1 MMKLDEVKAMSAL
14 WVILVLAVVP
24 YYLLNIYNEPSS
36 DDFKYA
42 ANALEYGAW
51 EAATR
56 IYFGTCGRY
65 AANVFLHW
73 SPLTFGWLEGY
84 KWLSAA
90 LLTALI
96 GSFYYLLSPQLGGM
110 RVSSKALAVLA
121 TVALFLFGLP
131 SVSQGLF
138 WFTGAYTYTTAIVL
152 LNLFFGLILR
162 CRNFALQDP
171 RWETGGTSNE
181 ALLLVGGT
189 LLLGLAFGCTEI
201 AVIYTGILLLLL
213 NAYVYFG
220 LKKFDA
226 VLFAVSLAGLGFAAL
241 AILAPGNFARSD
253 NYELAKD
260 VHRTLTLTPAY
271 CAWFMGSFASVP
283 LFVAALLLAPRIG
296 GGCYRVSPLLCQT
309 RVRVFV
315 VLLFVGLMALTF
327 AFGIW
332 ATGNRPPR
340 RALNV
345 LYWIQFLLLALAF
358 VQSAAADAAWW
369 ARLRRL
375 LPLSNS
381 ALLGVG
387 LAWLLLMG
395 NTGRAWADFFF
406 RCPAYA
412 KQIAERREA
421 IASANGS
428 HAIVLPIADKPL
440 TIFYEDITEDPNY
453 WQNIE
458 MARYFGVKSIRLSE
472 TDLNH
477 PLRE

>member
-1 MMKLDEVKAMSAL
+1 
-14 WVILVLAVVP
+14 
-24 YYLLNIYNEPSS
+24 
-36 DDFKYA
+36 
-42 ANALEYGAW
+42 
-51 EAATR
+51 
-56 IYFGTCGRY
+56 
-65 AANVFLHW
+65 LHW

-110 RVSSKALAVLA
+110 RVSSKVLA
-121 TVALFLFGLP
+121 ALSTVALFLFGVP
-131 SVSQGLF
+131 IVSQGLF

-152 LNLFFGLILR
+152 LNLFFGLLLR
-162 CRNFALQDP
+162 CRNFTLQEP
-171 RWETGGTSNE
+171 RWEIRCRGNE

-201 AVIYTGILLLLL
+201 AVIYTGIMLLLL
-213 NAYVYFG
+213 NAYLFFG
-220 LKKFDA
+220 LGRFDA
-226 VLFAVSLAGLGFAAL
+226 TLFLVSLVGLGFAAL
-241 AILAPGNFARSD
+241 AILAPGNFARSES
-253 NYELAKD
+253 YELAKNLQ
-260 VHRTLTLTPAY
+260 RTITLTPAY
-271 CAWFMGSFASVP
+271 CVWFMGSFASVP
-283 LFVAALLLAPRIG
+283 LLVTAVLLAPRIG
-296 GGCYRVSPLLCQT
+296 SGSYRVSPLLYQT
-309 RVRVFV
+309 RARLVV
-315 VLLFVGLMALTF
+315 VLLFVGLMAVTF

-332 ATGNRPPR
+332 ATGNRPAR

-345 LYWIQFLLLALAF
+345 LYWMQFLLIAIAF

-369 ARLRRL
+369 TRFRRL

-381 ALLGVG
+381 ALLGIG

-395 NTGRAWADFFF
+395 NTGRAWADFIF
-406 RCPAYA
+406 RCPVYA

-421 IASANGS
+421 IASANGG
-428 HAIVLPIADKPL
+428 HAIVLPITDKPL